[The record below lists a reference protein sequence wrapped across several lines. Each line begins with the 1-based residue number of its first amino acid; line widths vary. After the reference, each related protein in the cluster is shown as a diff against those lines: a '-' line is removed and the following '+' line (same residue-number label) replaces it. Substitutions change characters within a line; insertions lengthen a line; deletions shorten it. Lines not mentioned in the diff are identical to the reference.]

1 MASTEQEKSLIAAYR
16 SMTQDVIS
24 GKPSPFLQGDGVNPE
39 LTRLGE
45 LAKSG
50 KLPPT
55 LSPTLPSAFQRN
67 LDLGHPPQV
76 AASLAEKEARDE
88 TINQVQREM
97 NGKTVQGAPDIAA
110 AMFLNKHPD
119 AAAFSAPVD
128 PNAGTYKRALANA
141 FGTSNTDIDRS
152 VENVRTSISDERE
165 IDEVMEANAP
175 KAGLVSYDV
184 DSESPEA
191 PISLTEDEIVSRLF
205 DDTIDA
211 EAAKRSYAA
220 WLKAQHVSPTA
231 TGPGA
236 VLGYQYEQGADAFVE
251 NTIKQIAEFRKSAT
265 PGQDTLE
272 AYLAPPSQFESSQSR
287 GPLGPLL
294 SEETGYAGTAAANM
308 AFGYPV
314 DSTDPE
320 STFWDL
326 DPIQQAEP
334 KDIFTAIASKFAP
347 PGLMLREGAEARI
360 QREFPGAYGGWGLQ
374 NMFGAK
380 SFNPD
385 LNPDQEHMHDFYER
399 GFKMPGV
406 LNRDKMA
413 IGWRAL
419 VEASQD
425 MDTLKPDNVV
435 YSQRL
440 HVAKSDSFQKNA
452 AIAMAN
458 AAPGTVCGDMFI
470 KGIDI
475 RWDDHERKRDL
486 GEEKRGF
493 AAVLAEDKKGPF
505 AVGNR

>member
-45 LAKSG
+45 LAKAG

-67 LDLGHPPQV
+67 LDLGHPPQI
-76 AASLAEKEARDE
+76 AASLAEKEARDS

-152 VENVRTSISDERE
+152 VEDVRTSISDERE

-175 KAGLVSYDV
+175 KADLVSYDV
-184 DSESPEA
+184 DIESPEE
-191 PISLTEDEIVSRLF
+191 PISLTEYEIVSRLF
-205 DDTIDA
+205 DDSIDA

-220 WLKAQHVSPTA
+220 WLKGQHLVPMA

-236 VLGYQYEQGADAFVE
+236 VLLERRADLFVE
-251 NTIKQIAEFRKSAT
+251 DIIKQIAEFRESAT

-272 AYLAPPSQFESSQSR
+272 VYLDWSAEFRGQPVLAPPPES
-287 GPLGPLL
+287 PLN
-294 SEETGYAGTAAANM
+294 YYDTAAGKI

-320 STFWDL
+320 GSFWDA

-347 PGLMLREGAEARI
+347 PGLMLRKGAEARI

-374 NMFGAK
+374 NMFGDEV
-380 SFNPD
+380 FNPD
-385 LNPDQEHMHDFYER
+385 VNPDQEHMHDFYER
-399 GFKMPGV
+399 GFKVPGV

-425 MDTLKPDNVV
+425 MDTTKFDDPV

-458 AAPGTVCGDMFI
+458 AAPGTVFGDMFI
-470 KGIDI
+470 KGIGI
-475 RWDDHERKRDL
+475 RWDDYERKRNL